1 MDTYKKI
8 IIIFLFLHLVGSVF
22 FIVSTGERFKYWDEE
37 DYYTIAHNVIEKGHF
52 SRYGVENNACRP
64 PGYPFFLMA
73 IMIFSD
79 SIMVIKLF
87 QLLLYYVSAY
97 LIYKIAQSISNN
109 QQVSLISAGLLL
121 IYPSILYTV
130 NTVYPQILYMC
141 LFLLLLYYLL
151 IKSRSVWMFTLIGI
165 INGFLIL
172 IIPIH
177 ILFLPFIIYL
187 IWKKNNLFKLSKSV
201 IFVFLT
207 FLVLLPWTWRNYKIF
222 DDFVFISTNGGKN
235 LLFGNCP
242 LTTPNLGTT
251 DISGIVEEDVI
262 ANLNQAEI
270 DHYYRSKAFNFI
282 KQDPLHYL
290 GLYFK
295 KFINYFNFRNNLS
308 TDNIQER
315 IKDILIILTW
325 YPILLLALFGLGI
338 KEIRKNYLNFYLLLL
353 FIFSGLF
360 YAFFFTRIRFRLPFV
375 PFLIIIAA
383 QTLFYLYNKLR
394 NNFI

>member
-1 MDTYKKI
+1 METYKKI

-22 FIVSTGERFKYWDEE
+22 LIISTGERFTYWDEE
-37 DYYTIAHNVIEKGHF
+37 EYYTIANNVIEKGHF

-87 QLLLYYVSAY
+87 QLLLYYISAY
-97 LIYKIAQSISNN
+97 LIYKITQSISSN
-109 QQVSLISAGLLL
+109 QQVSFLSAGLFL

-130 NTVYPQILYMC
+130 NTVYPQVLYMC
-141 LFLLLLYYLL
+141 LFLLLIYLL
-151 IKSRSVWMFTLIGI
+151 LAQAKSVWIYLIAGI

-172 IIPIH
+172 VIPLH
-177 ILFLPFIIYL
+177 ILFFPFIIFL
-187 IWKKNNLFKLSKSV
+187 IWKKAHQAKLGKSIVFVLF
-201 IFVFLT
+201 T

-222 DDFVFISTNGGKN
+222 DEFVFISTNGGKN

-251 DISGIVEEDVI
+251 DISDMVEEDVI
-262 ANLNQAEI
+262 ANINQAEI
-270 DHYYRSKAFNFI
+270 DHYYRSKVFGFI

-290 GLYFK
+290 GLYFR

-315 IKDILIILTW
+315 IKYIFIAVTW
-325 YPILLLALFGLGI
+325 YPVLLLAIIGLGI
-338 KEIRKNYLNFYLLLL
+338 KEIRKNYVNFYLLLL

-360 YAFFFTRIRFRLPFV
+360 YAVFFTRIRFRLPFV

-383 QTLFYLYNKLR
+383 QTLFYLYNKLKK
-394 NNFI
+394 